1 MFQSFADVE
10 RHIAE
15 GGVRMVDLKFVD
27 LWGRWHHVTVPADQ
41 FTEDVLGA
49 GIGFDGSSVGFRGVA
64 SGDMTLIPDLATGTM
79 DPFWEV
85 PTLSFIGFAAEAD
98 TRAPFPHDPR
108 NIAARAEAY
117 LRESGIADASRW
129 GPEFEFYVFDD
140 VRVDNAANRASYVVS
155 SSEAEWSASNGGH
168 GPVIPLHGGYHAI
181 GPTDRLFNLR
191 AEISLHLAAMQVP
204 VKYHHH
210 EVGGPGQVELEIP
223 LAGMV
228 AASDMGMLVKYV
240 AKMSA
245 FRHRQTATFMPK
257 PLFGEAG
264 SGMHFHQQLVQ
275 DGKNLFYDPTGYGL
289 LSDAARWYI
298 GGLLRHAPAL
308 LGLTNPSTNSYR
320 RLVPGFEAPVR
331 TFFSLANRSA
341 AVRVPKYATSP
352 DDVRFEFRP
361 PDATGNLYLS
371 MAAQLMAGIDGIR
384 HRIDPT
390 DAGYGPIDEDVFTL
404 PAERLR
410 MIGQLPTTLED
421 ALAALEDDH
430 AFLLEGEVFSPELIE
445 RWIHT
450 KREKESRAVRA
461 RPHPYEVMLY
471 LDV

>member
-1 MFQSFADVE
+1 MFDCFADVE
-10 RHIAE
+10 RHIAQS
-15 GGVRMVDLKFVD
+15 GVRMVDLKFSD

-41 FTEDVLGA
+41 FSEDVA
-49 GIGFDGSSVGFRGVA
+49 SEGIGFDGSAVGFRGVA
-64 SGDMTLIPDLATGTM
+64 SGDMSLVPDLATGVP
-79 DPFWEV
+79 DPFWDV
-85 PTLSFIGFAAEAD
+85 PTLSFIGAAAEAD
-98 TRAPFPHDPR
+98 TRAPYPHDPR
-108 NIAARAEAY
+108 NIAARAEAF

-140 VRVDNAANRASYVVS
+140 VRFDNGVNRASYVVS

-191 AEISLHLAAMQVP
+191 AEISLHLAAMGVP

-223 LAGMV
+223 LAGLV
-228 AASDMGMLVKYV
+228 AAGDMGMLVKYV
-240 AKMSA
+240 AKMTA
-245 FRHRQTATFMPK
+245 HRHQQTATFMPK

-264 SGMHFHQQLVQ
+264 SGMHFHQQLRRGGRNV
-275 DGKNLFYDPTGYGL
+275 FHDPAGYGR
-289 LSDAARWYI
+289 LSETARHYI

-331 TFFSLANRSA
+331 TFYSLANRSA

-361 PDATGNLYLS
+361 PDATANLYLA

-384 HRIDPT
+384 RHIDPA
-390 DAGYGPIDEDVFTL
+390 DHGYGPIDEDVFAL
-404 PAERLR
+404 PADRLAQ
-410 MIGQLPTTLED
+410 IGQLPTTLEE
-421 ALAALEDDH
+421 ALAALERDCD
-430 AFLLEGEVFSPELIE
+430 FLIEGGVFSADLIE
-445 RWIHT
+445 RWVRT
-450 KREKESRAVRA
+450 KRDREVRAVWA

-471 LDV
+471 FDA